1 MKVNEL
7 IEILQEMNP
16 EAEVLVMSQQSW
28 PFENTLAG
36 VCQRQD
42 LVDEGELDES
52 AGEDCLRNTV
62 QDTPELPASDVFLVE
77 GRQLR
82 YGSKCAWDVARR
94 W

>member
-1 MKVNEL
+1 MTVSEL
-7 IEILQEMNP
+7 IEILEEMDP

-36 VCQRQD
+36 VCQRKD
-42 LVDEGELDES
+42 LIDEGELDEPE
-52 AGEDCLRNTV
+52 GEDSPR
-62 QDTPELPASDVFLVE
+62 DTGGDELPASDVFLIE

-82 YGSKCAWDVARR
+82 YGSKSAWDVARR

>member
-7 IEILQEMNP
+7 IEILQEMDP
-16 EAEVLVMSQQSW
+16 EADVLVMSQQSW

-36 VCQRQD
+36 VCQRSD
-42 LVDEGELDES
+42 LVEEDESDEAEGEDGHRSTADEQLS
-52 AGEDCLRNTV
+52 
-62 QDTPELPASDVFLVE
+62 PSDVFLVE

-82 YGSKCAWDVARR
+82 YGSKTAWDVARR